1 MKIQFGSRVTTCDCL
16 LTGRVTMIWPLPATH
31 HPPPITH
38 HFPYFR
44 VQFPPRSPFL
54 DDWAVYRA
62 HEVALLN
69 ESPPLTD
76 LNIVALMR
84 PKVPR

>member
-1 MKIQFGSRVTTCDCL
+1 MKIQFGSHVTTCDCL
-16 LTGRVTMIWPLPATH
+16 LTGRITMIWH
-31 HPPPITH
+31 SPPIPKPQTSY
-38 HFPYFR
+38 PRTYFR